1 MAPPVS
7 RRGTPP
13 MHMQMRYRAAEWPR
27 EIPAALLDSSPA
39 AELETGEY
47 VATGAIVTDPLSC
60 SPLMQATGR
69 SVREHLEIS
78 LKHPMVVGDEAAW
91 PGGSMRSSARACS

>member
-1 MAPPVS
+1 
-7 RRGTPP
+7 
-13 MHMQMRYRAAEWPR
+13 MHMQMQNPAAGWPR
-27 EIPAALLDSSPA
+27 ENPAALLDSSPA

-60 SPLMQATGR
+60 SPLMQATGG

-78 LKHPMVVGDEAAW
+78 RKHLMVVGDEAAAW
-91 PGGSMRSSARACS
+91 PGGSMRSSARACSRP